1 MLSVAPF
8 AITGIILIIG
18 FLGNYLFK
26 KLYIP
31 DILIL
36 IFLGFLLG
44 PIFGIIKYEALTQIV
59 PIFISLA
66 LIVILFD
73 GGLNLK
79 LSKVIQN
86 GSRSVFL
93 ATFGFITSILI
104 TTVFMRVF
112 FSWDLLSSAL
122 LGSIIGGTSSSIVI
136 PLITRIEASDVV
148 KTILSLEAVFTD
160 TLVIIVSIALLQLS
174 VQVDSRSVYL
184 TAAKGISSAFSIGIV
199 LGFIAGV
206 FWLGIIKKI
215 RGETYDDILTLA
227 FVFLTYAVVEILGG
241 NGAISA
247 LVFGLVLGN
256 GISISKMLKRKE
268 HVEAG
273 GIMLKFNAEISF
285 FIRTFF
291 FVYLGMIVMIS
302 DVASTLLIIFYATF
316 LAILLLLGR
325 FFVVWVFSHGS
336 SVLIKQNKQLITT
349 MFPRGLSAAVLS
361 QMVIESNIPNASFL
375 SEFVIFIIL
384 ITTIFSAVGVSAI
397 SREQKISTTKKTA

>member
-1 MLSVAPF
+1 MFSVAPF

-44 PIFGIIKYEALTQIV
+44 PLFGIIKYKSLVHIV
-59 PIFISLA
+59 PTFISLA
-66 LIVILFD
+66 LIIILFD

-79 LSKVIQN
+79 LSKVIQS

-93 ATFGFITSILI
+93 ATFGFIISIIL
-104 TTVFMRVF
+104 TTAFMRVF
-112 FSWDLLSSAL
+112 FNWDLLTSVL
-122 LGSIIGGTSSSIVI
+122 FGSIIGGTSSSIVI
-136 PLITRIEASDVV
+136 PLISRIGASDVV

-174 VQVDSRSVYL
+174 VQVDSKYVYL
-184 TAAKGISSAFSIGIV
+184 AAAKGISSAFSIGIV

-206 FWLGIIKKI
+206 FWLGVIKKI

-247 LVFGLVLGN
+247 LVLG
-256 GISISKMLKRKE
+256 SYLEMEFPFQKCLKRRSMLKL
-268 HVEAG
+268 G
-273 GIMLKFNAEISF
+273 GLC
-285 FIRTFF
+285 
-291 FVYLGMIVMIS
+291 
-302 DVASTLLIIFYATF
+302 
-316 LAILLLLGR
+316 
-325 FFVVWVFSHGS
+325 
-336 SVLIKQNKQLITT
+336 
-349 MFPRGLSAAVLS
+349 
-361 QMVIESNIPNASFL
+361 
-375 SEFVIFIIL
+375 
-384 ITTIFSAVGVSAI
+384 
-397 SREQKISTTKKTA
+397 